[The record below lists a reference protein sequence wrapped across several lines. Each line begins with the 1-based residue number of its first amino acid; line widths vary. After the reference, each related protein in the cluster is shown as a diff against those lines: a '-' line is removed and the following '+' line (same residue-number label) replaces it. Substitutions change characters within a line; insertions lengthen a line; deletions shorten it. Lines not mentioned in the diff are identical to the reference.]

1 MAQPPLAQIFSALWF
16 AELPRTFK
24 VWTVLDA
31 ARDRRV
37 YSAVAS
43 TYTDHCCLYS
53 GELPPELKLAAP
65 YLIALDPQDRVTRDI
80 VRDGWGHS
88 WGIFL
93 RSDAGMETLRRH
105 LKKFLLVKDPKGK
118 RMIFRYYDPRVLRAY
133 LPTCWPEEL
142 ETFFGPI
149 KAYMVEG
156 KEPLSMVR
164 FRFDGLRLIESS
176 VRLSLEAVQAG

>member
-1 MAQPPLAQIFSALWF
+1 MAQLSLTQMISALWF

-24 VWTVLDA
+24 VWAVLDA
-31 ARDRRV
+31 ARDRRI
-37 YSAVAS
+37 YSAVMS
-43 TYTDHCCLYS
+43 TYTDHCCLHS

-65 YLIALDPQDRVTRDI
+65 YLVALNSEDRVTRNILKDA
-80 VRDGWGHS
+80 WGNS

-93 RSDAGMETLRRH
+93 RSDANMETLRRH

-118 RMIFRYYDPRVLRAY
+118 RLIFRYYDPRVLRVY

-142 ETFFGPI
+142 DTFFGPI

-156 KEPLSMVR
+156 EELASVVR
-164 FRFDGLRLIESS
+164 FRFDGVRLIESS
-176 VRLSLEAVQAG
+176 VRLSSEAVHAG